1 MVTWSSLP
9 LLQLTSIL
17 HQHRTRRH
25 PSKGFRTTVI
35 QRSVLQY
42 NFVVLQF
49 CCSCAERLSLTHVG
63 MLAQALAVTDPF
75 WSLVLRYV
83 LPVRY
88 YVRRYEVCYNCNITS
103 LLKCGADFT
112 GWCCPS
118 VCMSVGLSVCLPET
132 QKLAIYSLYWRTIE
146 SHTRAL
152 KNNSCPPG

>member
-35 QRSVLQY
+35 QQSVLQY

-75 WSLVLRYV
+75 LVACV
-83 LPVRY
+83 KI
-88 YVRRYEVCYNCNITS
+88 CITS
-103 LLKCGADFT
+103 EILRTTLRGLLQLQHHVIIKMRGGLYRMMLSICLY
-112 GWCCPS
+112 
-118 VCMSVGLSVCLPET
+118 VCWFVCLS
-132 QKLAIYSLYWRTIE
+132 A
-146 SHTRAL
+146 
-152 KNNSCPPG
+152 